1 MTYPSIVDA
10 SGARHQIENFNAEAV
25 LAEAKARGIS
35 PVHVIN
41 RMYAEADLN
50 IGTAFKQMQA
60 SIGMVDANN
69 PYGLKPLSMAMA
81 LGESGGMQAN
91 TQQNTSPFGTGSRA
105 FIAISIIDY
114 VENVLAKDRETDF
127 NNFSSIIANTVS
139 INTEHFEQPVIDY
152 GTVGGPEQVK
162 AQRVAQGAAPAR
174 MAFFKTSDRIKR
186 IGAWSLGLEWS
197 HQALKATT
205 LDYVGMT
212 VARFL
217 QVERD
222 QRAYTYI
229 NDLFNGN
236 GDMIVGAVG
245 SVASSTLDAAST
257 GGVLTHKAW
266 LKFLARNR
274 KYRKISHVICD
285 LDTYLKI
292 EGRTGR
298 PGSNNYDPTLARI
311 DPQGVMTMPVG
322 FGNDVQVILVDSAA
336 DGGPVPANTVYAVDA
351 RYAISRVT
359 NTQAAY
365 NAVEDFAMRR
375 TTALRFDWSEEVY
388 RTFGDTEL
396 RAFDVL
402 TITA

>member
-1 MTYPSIVDA
+1 MSYLSFVDTT
-10 SGARHQIENFNAEAV
+10 GARHQIENFNAGA
-25 LAEAKARGIS
+25 LIAQAKAKGIT
-35 PVHVIN
+35 PVQAFN
-41 RMYAEADLN
+41 QAYANADLS
-50 IGTAFKQMQA
+50 IGTAFKQVQA
-60 SIGMVDANN
+60 SMGMVDPSN
-69 PYGLKPLSMAMA
+69 PFGLKNLSMATLM
-81 LGESGGMQAN
+81 GEAGMQAN
-91 TQQNTSPFGTGSRA
+91 TQQNTSPFGSA
-105 FIAISIIDY
+105 SHSVAVFSIIDS
-114 VENVLAKDRETDF
+114 VDTIMAKDRDSDSA
-127 NNFSSIIANTVS
+127 NFQELVANTVS
-139 INTEHFEQPVIDY
+139 LSSEHFEQPVIDY

-162 AQRVAQGAAPAR
+162 AQRVAQGSNPPR
-174 MAFFKTSDRIKR
+174 MVFFKTADRIRR
-186 IGAWSLGLEWS
+186 IGAWNIGIEWS

-205 LDYVGMT
+205 LDYVTMT

-222 QRAYTYI
+222 ERVYTYI

-236 GDMIVGAVG
+236 GDMIVGAVS

-311 DPQGVMTMPVG
+311 DPQANMAVG
-322 FGNDVQVILVDSAA
+322 FGNDVKVIPVDSAA

-359 NTQAAY
+359 NSLAAY
-365 NAVEDFAMRR
+365 NAVEDFALRR
-375 TTALRFDWSEEVY
+375 TTAMRLDWSEEVY
-388 RTFGDTEL
+388 RTWGDSEL